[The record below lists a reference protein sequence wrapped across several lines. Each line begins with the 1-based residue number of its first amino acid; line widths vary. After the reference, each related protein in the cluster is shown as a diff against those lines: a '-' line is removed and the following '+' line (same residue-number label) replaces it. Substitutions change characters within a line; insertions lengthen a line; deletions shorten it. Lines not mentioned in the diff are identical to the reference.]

1 MIAPRE
7 LRDGARQFAEHGGQ
21 LKPLLRLAEHGFAT
35 AREVFGLSVSN
46 ELPDPLAP
54 GAVLDVA
61 MGGQLSALRATLE
74 MYSTYPGLGR
84 VAERRIARLA
94 TTVTALANDYARL
107 LVLGPATAQ
116 NRIERVELWDRCLV
130 TAFAVADE
138 LALQEGEHNAIE
150 SALDWAA
157 SATAACM
164 CAYQADSQ
172 DQSEADKFAEAL
184 GAGLFFWTTTDT
196 GGPEWGF
203 TDASSAGR
211 WFTEYVGSRGQPGAA
226 GLTCTLHCFEGRSG
240 PVGLPLRTQTV
251 QLSSGTNHVG
261 SIAVGVVFSDESEL
275 VFEDDQGITAQFDG
289 PPSFG
294 GQHPTDDVPLSQV
307 VSLEPAAAPSQVD
320 VDELSMRL
328 EPLLAQARRLVDEG
342 AFDDDVPVRDQVERD
357 VRFLHDEAFNSTRD
371 DDWLGPFLGNL
382 IARLERRVVDAL
394 DIDAADRQ
402 LLDTMIAATAAVDA
416 AAPTRAVDDLVDR
429 LDARDPDWLA
439 GQDAFNAYA
448 SANGL
453 AGAPSRYVVAAALHW
468 IARDGDTHAAAAGAA
483 TLATPVGGGIGL
495 VSAAVAGTSISAS
508 AGIGAIVG
516 GIVGIA
522 LAWFA
527 CNWQRGVEP

>member
-1 MIAPRE
+1 M
-7 LRDGARQFAEHGGQ
+7 FS
-21 LKPLLRLAEHGFAT
+21 
-35 AREVFGLSVSN
+35 LSVSN
-46 ELPDPLAP
+46 ELPEPLAP
-54 GAVLDVA
+54 GAVLDTA
-61 MGGQLSALRATLE
+61 IGGQLSALRATLE
-74 MYSTYPGLGR
+74 MYSAYPGVDR

-94 TTVTALANDYARL
+94 TTVNALANDYGRL
-107 LVLGPATAQ
+107 LALGAATAET
-116 NRIERVELWDRCLV
+116 RIERVELWDRCLV
-130 TAFAVADE
+130 TALGVADE

-164 CAYQADSQ
+164 CAYQADSEE
-172 DQSEADKFAEAL
+172 QSEADKLVEAL

-203 TDASSAGR
+203 TDAGSAGR
-211 WFTEYVGSRGQPGAA
+211 WFAEYVGSRGQPGPA
-226 GLTCTLHCFEGRSG
+226 GLTCTLHCFEGRRG

-261 SIAVGVVFSDESEL
+261 STAVGVVFSDESEL
-275 VFEDDQGITAQFDG
+275 IFEDDQGITAKFDG
-289 PPSFG
+289 PQSLS
-294 GQHPTDDVPLSQV
+294 GQHPTDDVPLSQLI
-307 VSLEPAAAPSQVD
+307 SLEPTAAPSQVD

-382 IARLERRVVDAL
+382 IARLERRVVDVL
-394 DIDAADRQ
+394 DIDAADRR
-402 LLDTMIAATAAVDA
+402 LLDTMIAATAATDA
-416 AAPTRAVDDLVDR
+416 VVPTRAVDDLVDQ
-429 LDARDPDWLA
+429 LDERDPDWLA
-439 GQDAFNAYA
+439 GQAAFDAYA
-448 SANGL
+448 AANGL
-453 AGAPSRYVVAAALHW
+453 IGAPSRYVVAAALRW
-468 IARDGDTHAAAAGAA
+468 IARDGDTHAAATGGA
-483 TLATPVGGGIGL
+483 TLGASAGGGIGL
-495 VSAAVAGTSISAS
+495 VTAAVTGLTAAAS
-508 AGIGAIVG
+508 GGIGAIVG

-527 CNWQRGVEP
+527 CNWHRSGQPEN